1 MIEEVKDFASDVK
14 KSVGNK
20 GFMIIIIGCLA
31 FFVYNLLKDNDSE
44 SVYTANAYASYPDV
58 DSNADVV
65 IDTLGNEIRNSTNE
79 ITGSIESAQSEI
91 MVNDDENTN
100 DILNAIND
108 RDYTND
114 YVNDGISSVTYIY
127 DVVEN
132 NNTTAAVTSDNAN
145 IQSRHDRILSHLNA
159 NIQTRHDRMLSH
171 LGDGNAEVIGTGKS
185 RPTELTGI
193 GKPSSISNMT
203 GIPVSSST
211 TKNSSSSSN
220 STLSG
225 KKATSS
231 SSINKGVGKISNAT
245 KTGVGKGSIKSPTS
259 SKGFHDSSKPISIP
273 DSRNKTK
280 SVSPRHKR

>member
-1 MIEEVKDFASDVK
+1 MIEEVQDFVSDVK

-20 GFMIIIIGCLA
+20 GFMFIVIGCLA

-145 IQSRHDRILSHLNA
+145 IQ
-159 NIQTRHDRMLSH
+159 TRHDRMLSH

-185 RPTELTGI
+185 KPTELTGI

-211 TKNSSSSSN
+211 TKNSSSNSN

-225 KKATSS
+225 KKATSNS
-231 SSINKGVGKISNAT
+231 HRNVGSGKISNAT
-245 KTGVGKGSIKSPTS
+245 KKGVGKISDISKTGKGSTRSTTS
-259 SKGFHDSSKPISIP
+259 SKGWHDSSKPISIP
-273 DSRNKTK
+273 KSRNNKK
-280 SVSPRHKR
+280 SVSPRHKK

>member
-20 GFMIIIIGCLA
+20 GFMFIIIGCLA

-79 ITGSIESAQSEI
+79 ITGSIETAQSEI

-145 IQSRHDRILSHLNA
+145 IQ
-159 NIQTRHDRMLSH
+159 TRHDRMLSH
-171 LGDGNAEVIGTGKS
+171 LGDGNAEAIGTGKS
-185 RPTELTGI
+185 SPTELTGI

-211 TKNSSSSSN
+211 TKNSSGN

-225 KKATSS
+225 KKATSRS
-231 SSINKGVGKISNAT
+231 NRNVGVGKITDGTKKGVGKISDIT
-245 KTGVGKGSIKSPTS
+245 KAGKGSTKSTTS

-273 DSRNKTK
+273 KSRNKTK
-280 SVSPRHKR
+280 SVSPRDKKRHKK

>member
-1 MIEEVKDFASDVK
+1 MIEEVQDFVSDVK

-20 GFMIIIIGCLA
+20 GFMFIVIGCLA

-44 SVYTANAYASYPDV
+44 SSYTANAYASYPDV

-108 RDYTND
+108 SDYTND

-145 IQSRHDRILSHLNA
+145 IQ
-159 NIQTRHDRMLSH
+159 TRHDRMLSH

-185 RPTELTGI
+185 KPTELTGI

-211 TKNSSSSSN
+211 SKNSSSSSN
-220 STLSG
+220 NSLSG
-225 KKATSS
+225 KKATSRS
-231 SSINKGVGKISNAT
+231 NRNVGVGKITDGTKKGVGKISDIT
-245 KTGVGKGSIKSPTS
+245 KARKGSTKSTTS
-259 SKGFHDSSKPISIP
+259 SKGFHDSSKPIRITK
-273 DSRNKTK
+273 SRNTK
-280 SVSPRHKR
+280 SVSPRDKKRHKK

>member
-31 FFVYNLLKDNDSE
+31 FFVYNLLKNNDSE

-108 RDYTND
+108 SDYTND

-132 NNTTAAVTSDNAN
+132 NNTTAAVTSD
-145 IQSRHDRILSHLNA
+145 NA

-225 KKATSS
+225 KKATNSS
-231 SSINKGVGKISNAT
+231 RINKGSGKISNAT
-245 KTGVGKGSIKSPTS
+245 KKGVGKISDISKTGKGSTKSTTS
-259 SKGFHDSSKPISIP
+259 SKGWHDSSKPISIP
-273 DSRNKTK
+273 KTRNKTK
-280 SVSPRHKR
+280 SVSPRHKK

>member
-1 MIEEVKDFASDVK
+1 MIEEVKDFTSDVK

-108 RDYTND
+108 SDYTND

-145 IQSRHDRILSHLNA
+145 IQ
-159 NIQTRHDRMLSH
+159 TRHDRMLSH

-185 RPTELTGI
+185 SPSVLTGI

-225 KKATSS
+225 KATSS

-245 KTGVGKGSIKSPTS
+245 KVGKGSTKSTTS

-273 DSRNKTK
+273 KSRNNTK
-280 SVSPRHKR
+280 SVSPSRKKRHKK